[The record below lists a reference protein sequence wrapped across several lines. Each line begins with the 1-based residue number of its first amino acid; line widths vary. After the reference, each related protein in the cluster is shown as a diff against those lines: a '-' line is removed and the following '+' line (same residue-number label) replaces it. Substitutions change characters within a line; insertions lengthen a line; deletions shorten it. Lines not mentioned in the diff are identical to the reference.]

1 MSAEHIE
8 TGVTIGWICIDCSN
22 PQRLAEWWQELL
34 GGTVSVDEDGDVRLD
49 TDAVPLLFLRVP
61 EVKTVKNRVHLD
73 LRVTDYD
80 SAVVRA
86 KALGASPADDVYAG
100 DRWQVLRDPD
110 GNEFCI
116 IRPTADAEDGP

>member
-1 MSAEHIE
+1 
-8 TGVTIGWICIDCSN
+8 
-22 PQRLAEWWQELL
+22 
-34 GGTVSVDEDGDVRLD
+34 
-49 TDAVPLLFLRVP
+49 
-61 EVKTVKNRVHLD
+61 LD